1 MDKRRNFSR
10 EFKFAAV
17 RKVIEQGLSYAAVGR
32 DLGVGANLIRNWKK
46 TFREVLREFLGTEH
60 SWEASRILPSAPW
73 RLLER
78 PRGAL
83 PVSGPD

>member
-10 EFKFAAV
+10 EFKLAAV
-17 RKVIEQGLSYAAVGR
+17 KKVIEQGLSYAAVGR

-46 TFREVLREFLGTEH
+46 TFREFLGTEH
-60 SWEASRILPSAPW
+60 FWEASRILPSAPW

-83 PVSGPD
+83 PVSVPD

>member
-32 DLGVGANLIRNWKK
+32 DLGVGANLIRYWKK
-46 TFREVLREFLGTEH
+46 TFREFLGTEH